1 MKNSGKLFAGLLAAM
16 LLGSFTGGFGMPVAG
31 TIAETSGTT
40 SSETASAAYVDG
52 YFEGMNLKIT
62 KAITGADYHSIATP
76 TIKNADLTNKY
87 LAFRLYERSGLA
99 DYAVEP
105 KISGLS
111 MPADNSGIAV
121 YYMDVASESVREG
134 RSWWDVRPGTGFNG
148 WVILDAG
155 SMAGNL
161 AEDKTISFGFA
172 EWSGLL
178 DADFGGIVSFEKPQG
193 HSYAELSQAVESAAE
208 LYTFASGEDG
218 LAAFTSDFV
227 EGTVAFTRTKNTLD
241 VVERPTV
248 PVGEPVDGYFEGMNL
263 SFETLTDYR
272 SVSTPAVKT
281 GDLTGKYIAFQ
292 MADKTNSDYQIDMK
306 ISGQVIS
313 NAPVYYVNVGRG
325 RVSAGVSPWSLSVS
339 PSFVGYVVI
348 DCSSLSVPVNG
359 EISFSFGFHQDW
371 SSMPDID
378 FGAIKAIDVPSETTV
393 EGFSAAWETGEALY
407 DFAGTEDENSVNP
420 KTVFDFGTDTIA
432 VSRTHA
438 TLGGDDLPSEQ
449 TPAYSGTVGD
459 AKVMNFELEEGD
471 SLADFVG
478 NAVDYPVCT
487 FSVAQRAADATGE
500 GGKALHVKLGESTG
514 FQHSAVEVKPRGYG
528 AEIEASAKG
537 LTFFIKNYQ
546 DSGFF
551 INVGFDLGQR
561 WVTKWD
567 GDYAIYQ
574 LWNTKTNKES
584 TQSGASDGLYIP
596 AGFEGYVRVSFEQFH
611 AANWVVAPM
620 EWEEAIATY
629 TAVTYLSIDVNT
641 DAYAGYEFDI
651 DDIGWYY
658 EEAKAE
664 NLFLNFADGRPGIA
678 ELMTQKDYFAKEE

>member
-1 MKNSGKLFAGLLAAM
+1 MKSSEKVLASLLAAM
-16 LLGSFTGGFGMPVAG
+16 LLGSLTGGFGMPAVG
-31 TIAETSGTT
+31 TVAETVGIT

-62 KAITGADYHSIATP
+62 QAITGADYRSLITPSIP
-76 TIKNADLTNKY
+76 NADLTEKY
-87 LAFRLYERSGLA
+87 LAFRLYERSGLV
-99 DYAVEP
+99 DYAIEP

-121 YYMDVASESVREG
+121 YYMDIASETVREG
-134 RSWWDVRPGTGFNG
+134 RSWWEVRPGSGFNG

-155 SMAGNL
+155 SMAGTL
-161 AEDKTISFGFA
+161 TGDKTISFGFA
-172 EWSGLL
+172 SWSGLL
-178 DADFGGIVSFEKPQG
+178 DADFGQIISFEKPQG
-193 HSYAELSQAVESAAE
+193 YSYAELSEGVESATE

-218 LAAFTSDFV
+218 LAEFTSDFAD
-227 EGTVAFTRTKNTLD
+227 GTVAFTRTKNTLD
-241 VVERPTV
+241 VVERPAV
-248 PVGEPVDGYFEGMNL
+248 PIGEPVDGYFEGMNI
-263 SFETLTDYR
+263 SFKTLTDYR
-272 SVSTPAVKT
+272 EVSTPAVKT
-281 GDLTGKYIAFQ
+281 EDLTGKYIAFQ
-292 MADKTNSDYQIDMK
+292 VADKTNSDYQIDMK

-313 NAPVYYVNVGRG
+313 NAPVYYVNIGRG
-325 RVSAGVSPWSLSVS
+325 HVTAGVSPWSLSVS

-378 FGAIKAIDVPSETTV
+378 FGVVKAIDVPSETTV
-393 EGFSAAWETGEALY
+393 EGFSAVWETGKVLY
-407 DFAGTEDENSVNP
+407 DFAETEDENSVNP
-420 KTVFDFGTDTIA
+420 KTIFNFGSDTVT
-432 VSRTHA
+432 VSRAHA
-438 TLGGDDLPSEQ
+438 TLGKEDLPPEQ
-449 TPAYSGTVGD
+449 TPAYCGTVGD
-459 AKVMNFELEEGD
+459 AKVMNFALEEGD

-478 NAVDYPVCT
+478 NAVDYPVCE
-487 FSVAQRAADATGE
+487 FSVVQRAADATGE

-514 FQHSAVEVKPRGYG
+514 FQHSAIEVKPRGYG
-528 AEIEASAKG
+528 AEIDATAKG
-537 LTFFIKNYQ
+537 LTFYIKNYQ

-574 LWNTKTNKES
+574 LWNTKTDKES

-596 AGFEGYVRVSFEQFH
+596 AEFEGYVRVSFEQFH
-611 AANWVVAPM
+611 AANWVAAPM
-620 EWEEAIATY
+620 EWEDAIAAY

-658 EEAKAE
+658 GEAKAE
-664 NLFLNFADGRPGIA
+664 NLFLDFADDIPGIA
-678 ELMTQKDYFAKEE
+678 ELMTRKDYFAEEQ